1 MNDRSKIPPTHR
13 PRIGLVLGGGGARG
27 WAHIGVLR
35 ALERIGFEPDVVCG
49 TSIGGLVGGVWLA
62 GSLDALEGWAVKL
75 NRRRIVRAFD
85 FRIGSGGLMGG
96 RTLMREMERHVGDV
110 TIEALPRP
118 FGCVATDLVTG
129 HEVWLR
135 RGGLI
140 EALRATI
147 SLPGLFT
154 PVPWHGRWL
163 VDGAI
168 VNPVPVTLARSL
180 GAQLVVAV
188 DLHMD
193 YIGKARIAGETFP
206 RAMGFDLEEELEGGK
221 GFLSGLVGAIFR
233 REPHAPSMFGV
244 MVGAYNI
251 IQDRLTRS
259 RLAGDPPDVTI
270 EPRLAHIGFLEF
282 DCAKEAIAEGEA
294 AVDRAMPQIEEAM
307 AIVAGYGEGEDDEA

>member
-1 MNDRSKIPPTHR
+1 MATQPELLPPGRHR
-13 PRIGLVLGGGGARG
+13 PQVGLVLGGGGARG
-27 WAHIGVLR
+27 WAHIGVLH
-35 ALERIGFEPDVVCG
+35 ALDRIGFKPDVVCG

-62 GSLDALEGWAVKL
+62 DHLGTLEAWARDL
-75 NRRRIVRAFD
+75 NRGRILRMID
-85 FRIGSGGLMGG
+85 WRLTGGGLMGG
-96 RTLMREMERHVGDV
+96 QALLRDMEEAFGGIR
-110 TIEALPRP
+110 IEDLDRP

-129 HEVWLR
+129 HEVWIR

-154 PVPWHGRWL
+154 PMPWRGRWL

-193 YIGKARIAGETFP
+193 YIGKARIAGTTYP
-206 RAMGFDLEEELEGGK
+206 RAMGFDLEDELGRDH
-221 GFLSGLVGAIFR
+221 GLLRGLMGMVFR
-233 REPHAPSMFGV
+233 REPDAPSLFGV

-251 IQDRLTRS
+251 IQDRLTRA
-259 RLAGDPPDVTI
+259 RLAGDPPDVSI
-270 EPRLAHIGFLEF
+270 QPKLAQIGLLEF
-282 DCAKEAIAEGEA
+282 DRADDAIAEGEA
-294 AVDRAMPQIEEAM
+294 AVERALPQIEEAM
-307 AIVAGYGEGEDDEA
+307 AIVEAFDGEA